1 MGIII
6 DGFSHILPKNF
17 AEALYRAYPTDEL
30 SELASFDYFGDM
42 ENRVKVLDKFQI
54 DKQVLTMARPSIW
67 LGLPQELVKDLTRL
81 ANDSVAEMANLFP
94 DRFMPVGT
102 LPNPSEDYLDEFDR
116 CINELGMVGIQI
128 FANVE
133 GKNLDDPEFRAF
145 FEKANNTGTPIWL
158 HPQLRKEWPTD
169 FVLDKMLGWI
179 FDSSLA
185 MSRLVFSGIM
195 EAYPNLKIITHH
207 MGAMIPH
214 FSERIKG
221 FYEAKIFPKVKFA
234 PLSESPLVYFK
245 RFYADTVLNGS
256 AHAFECGYKFFGSG
270 QIVFATDYPFGPE
283 KGETWMA
290 GALSQMNNVDLP
302 QMERDQIFSKNLE
315 RILEKVPQ

>member
-1 MGIII
+1 
-6 DGFSHILPKNF
+6 
-17 AEALYRAYPTDEL
+17 
-30 SELASFDYFGDM
+30 
-42 ENRVKVLDKFQI
+42 
-54 DKQVLTMARPSIW
+54 
-67 LGLPQELVKDLTRL
+67 
-81 ANDSVAEMANLFP
+81 
-94 DRFMPVGT
+94 
-102 LPNPSEDYLDEFDR
+102 
-116 CINELGMVGIQI
+116 
-128 FANVE
+128 
-133 GKNLDDPEFRAF
+133 
-145 FEKANNTGTPIWL
+145 
-158 HPQLRKEWPTD
+158 
-169 FVLDKMLGWI
+169 
-179 FDSSLA
+179 
-185 MSRLVFSGIM
+185 
-195 EAYPNLKIITHH
+195 